1 MVRPKSDAFTGII
14 DRILD
19 AYKLVSKT
27 QRHTSKWV
35 FERLRDAYGI
45 GGGITIVKNYINGAC
60 YPQSGMFVPL
70 LHPQGHAQADFG
82 RALAVICDI
91 ERKIYFLVMDLPHS
105 DEYFL
110 KTYPAE
116 TMEAFCDA
124 QVAFSYSIA
133 VCLCRFCK
141 TTHGLPLLVFWE
153 MESVKEPVR
162 SLSWYIVTFL
172 RIALAARA
180 KGMIRARSKEWWNTH
195 AATSWCTSP
204 GLPVLMISTPIW
216 LNNTVGAWATSCT
229 IKKAKLTNALNVML
243 NGFSPSQL
251 FLMTPVTSN
260 LFG

>member
-1 MVRPKSDAFTGII
+1 
-14 DRILD
+14 
-19 AYKLVSKT
+19 
-27 QRHTSKWV
+27 
-35 FERLRDAYGI
+35 
-45 GGGITIVKNYINGAC
+45 
-60 YPQSGMFVPL
+60 
-70 LHPQGHAQADFG
+70 
-82 RALAVICDI
+82 
-91 ERKIYFLVMDLPHS
+91 MDLPHL

-162 SLSWYIVTFL
+162 SLSWYLITFL

-229 IKKAKLTNALNVML
+229 ITKAKLTNALNVML

-251 FLMTPVTSN
+251 FPVSYTHLTLPTIYSV
-260 LFG
+260 